1 MEPPGGRDSRF
12 QLGYNMNLLS
22 GETPPEIYGGSLGR
36 PSTSLQQLSPRH
48 TMVSSACGTRGGL
61 KSDGCY
67 DDRGITPQHGM
78 GFEASGVNDIHDES
92 YSSLQS
98 KKSPP
103 SNGKKTKGRVKIKME
118 YIENKLRRYTTF
130 SKRKTGIM
138 KKAYELS
145 TLTGT
150 QVMLLVASETGH
162 VYTFATRKLQPMI
175 TSEAGKALIQTCLN
189 SPDPP
194 VGSAGGDQRM
204 SATGFEETELTYN
217 ISDEDSKENACE
229 TTSDAE
235 EYDDDLSE
243 EEVEEL
249 PRKISKICDPT
260 SQNSQ
265 ISTDSS
271 SSESKKAKTV
281 DTRDDQSAIISQLKQ
296 INDALIQS
304 NKAKADS
311 SQSFPT
317 ITNPLPFSPSACPIL
332 PSAIPP
338 VSSLPSPQLIS
349 TPIHQ
354 AAVAISENEKPVPLI
369 VQTGNGM
376 GFASVSDG
384 MILGMIKGPGE
395 TKFVAMPIG
404 SVVNGGIMNVSDSNM
419 VQEQR

>member
-12 QLGYNMNLLS
+12 QLGYSMNLLS
-22 GETPPEIYGGSLGR
+22 GESPPEIYGGGLGR

-61 KSDGCY
+61 KTDVCY
-67 DDRGITPQHGM
+67 DERGLTPQHGM
-78 GFEASGVNDIHDES
+78 GFESSGVNDIHDES
-92 YSSLQS
+92 YSAMQA

-217 ISDEDSKENACE
+217 ISDEDSKEDLPGGDFSE
-229 TTSDAE
+229 IEEDDEDA
-235 EYDDDLSE
+235 SE
-243 EEVEEL
+243 EEEEPPKKL
-249 PRKISKICDPT
+249 HIQNNGTPQLSSSNNHSP
-260 SQNSQ
+260 SQTP
-265 ISTDSS
+265 ISTAPETKDKSS
-271 SSESKKAKTV
+271 
-281 DTRDDQSAIISQLKQ
+281 IISQIKQ
-296 INDALIQS
+296 FNNALIQS
-304 NKAKADS
+304 NKAKISIPSTSPPQPSKPVVPPPPQLQRVPPSTPLVITPQPPADS
-311 SQSFPT
+311 PKAR
-317 ITNPLPFSPSACPIL
+317 PL
-332 PSAIPP
+332 
-338 VSSLPSPQLIS
+338 VVK
-349 TPIHQ
+349 TPNG
-354 AAVAISENEKPVPLI
+354 VA
-369 VQTGNGM
+369 
-376 GFASVSDG
+376 FASVAEG
-384 MILGMIKGPGE
+384 MILGITPESKY
-395 TKFVAMPIG
+395 VIMPIS
-404 SVVNGGIMNVSDSNM
+404 SVANRGEIGIAPTTITVN
-419 VQEQR
+419 R